1 MKQKT
6 KLEDKVSVVKQDW
19 EESERYWGVRPDGYS
34 LHKTVEDCSN
44 FIKEYWDSMPDAI
57 PDEYSRPC
65 GNPYLLDVSKD
76 IYRKITRSKNGIRLS

>member
-65 GNPYLLDVSKD
+65 GKPYLLDVSKD